1 MPHAFHG
8 FFDGPHEARRHMN
21 APLWTTPLGSND
33 PYFPHTLEQE
43 KYLVKEIYEAMIDP
57 GPFWRGIPMSY
68 RQCGILKEPDV
79 LSHQTS
85 DKLLEAIAWEALQAM
100 KKLYREGF
108 TSSYDHTNRV
118 SPDRHFSFIDRH
130 KALCSLLKD
139 WKCACDM
146 MIRWQSYK
154 FVALPVFYRKAFEQ
168 LASRELQRAQ
178 EMASHDASL
187 TKALADLVRHISKCG
202 LFEFPVARANIWPF
216 YATIVLID
224 TFGFEQFL
232 NKQHGSSGKSIE
244 SSDDRMV
251 ELLPPSKKRRIGE
264 PIAGYPSRM
273 HRQSCRRKS
282 SREQQELSRH
292 HPTGHGARHL

>member
-1 MPHAFHG
+1 
-8 FFDGPHEARRHMN
+8 MN

-57 GPFWRGIPMSY
+57 GPFWSGIPMSY

-79 LSHQTS
+79 LSHQIS

-108 TSSYDHTNRV
+108 TSSYDHTN
-118 SPDRHFSFIDRH
+118 
-130 KALCSLLKD
+130 LD
-139 WKCACDM
+139 WKCTCDM

-187 TKALADLVRHISKCG
+187 TKALADLVRHISKCR

-216 YATIVLID
+216 YANLVLID
-224 TFGFEQFL
+224 TSGFEQFL
-232 NKQHGSSGKSIE
+232 NERHNCCGKSIE

-264 PIAGYPSRM
+264 PIAGNSPDM
-273 HRQSCRRKS
+273 I
-282 SREQQELSRH
+282 QQPAME
-292 HPTGHGARHL
+292 PDIYK